1 MDIEAVVAVLMR
13 ALHILCVILLVGS
26 AFHSWL
32 SETPIARGLKGA
44 ILGACGFIIV
54 SGGYNLMTK
63 TVTPP
68 GYHMWFGIK
77 ILFVMHILA
86 VHFMMAIQDV
96 PDAKKVRL
104 SKGIAMSGMVVVL
117 LSAILRWKSIGA

>member
-1 MDIEAVVAVLMR
+1 MDIEAVFAVLMR
-13 ALHILCVILLVGS
+13 AVHILCVILLVGS

-32 SETPIARGLKGA
+32 SETPIARGMKGA
-44 ILGACGFIIV
+44 ILAACGFIII

-86 VHFMMAIQDV
+86 VHFMMAIQEM

-104 SKGIAMSGMVVVL
+104 SKGIAMSGTIVVL